1 MAVYKVPQDVEA
13 EDHILGPLS
22 LKQLIFVFVFLMV
35 GYGGFLAMKLQPF
48 LIIPFLPFLFILGFL
63 AAPIS
68 RQQPNEVWLAAM
80 LHYYLKPKKRIWDQS
95 GISELVKIIAPKK
108 IEHTYTDGLMP
119 DQVQSRLKILAG
131 TLDSRGWAVKNVAL
145 NQYDAMVQSNST
157 AQTTDRLVTR
167 QQLPQE
173 VDNLGIREMD
183 DVLNPGFSKI
193 SNKFDE
199 LLTAEQS
206 KQRAH
211 LEASMQQAAS
221 SSAPS
226 TNVNDSTSLE
236 PKVYSASEAVAE
248 ALKGRDVVNVAL
260 AASSRR
266 RAGPTEMSDDSAF
279 DTNPERQS
287 SSNSSEAVAKRLD
300 QSSSSMGPALRR
312 DDAQAQDNA
321 NAQNIAKKEPDAG
334 IINLARR
341 SDLSVG
347 TLAKIAGEQS
357 SRELVDDQV
366 IKLH

>member
-108 IEHTYTDGLMP
+108 VEHTYTDGLMP

-145 NQYDAMVQSNST
+145 NQYDAMVQTRST

-173 VDNLGIREMD
+173 VDSLGIREMD

-199 LLTAEQS
+199 LLDAEQA
-206 KQRAH
+206 KQRSK
-211 LEASMQQAAS
+211 LEASMRTAERHPREGGDPSTEKSTSKLTAPLK
-221 SSAPS
+221 SSA
-226 TNVNDSTSLE
+226 E
-236 PKVYSASEAVAE
+236 YSAEEAIAE
-248 ALKGRDVVNVAL
+248 ALKGRDVLNVAPP
-260 AASSRR
+260 R
-266 RAGPTEMSDDSAF
+266 
-279 DTNPERQS
+279 
-287 SSNSSEAVAKRLD
+287 NSSESNAKTSSL
-300 QSSSSMGPALRR
+300 SSSSMGPGLRR
-312 DDAQAQDNA
+312 DDTRAEVEDPPRWNDAQKDNA
-321 NAQNIAKKEPDAG
+321 SPVSTKKPDAG
-334 IINLARR
+334 IINLARN

-347 TLAKIAGEQS
+347 TLAKIANERS
-357 SRELVDDQV
+357 TTELVDDQV